1 MEKRPGSYFK
11 GNIGEN
17 MKDVK
22 NIIEVLEAIEAVG
35 VPAKQALKDGLD
47 VNDLPKLLELVK
59 KYQVLIDAVDNIAE
73 VVDEAKDID
82 SQEAVQVV
90 LKAFQVAKSIKEA

>member
-1 MEKRPGSYFK
+1 
-11 GNIGEN
+11 
-17 MKDVK
+17 MKDIK

>member
-1 MEKRPGSYFK
+1 
-11 GNIGEN
+11 

-59 KYQVLIDAVDNIAE
+59 KYQVLIDAVDNIGE
-73 VVDEAKDID
+73 VIEEARDID

>member
-1 MEKRPGSYFK
+1 
-11 GNIGEN
+11 

>member
-1 MEKRPGSYFK
+1 
-11 GNIGEN
+11 

-35 VPAKQALKDGLD
+35 VPAKQALKNGLD